1 MSGFSRAAGVLWPVA
16 LLLGATAIVDPY
28 WLDAELARRMIAMTI
43 LGVAV
48 LVRPSAF
55 ALRQDGDRALLLLI
69 AWLALSSIWHS
80 DHANLAEAGL
90 RLCWWSSL
98 LLVGRLG
105 MAADHA
111 KIARTAALLLAL
123 VAIVG
128 LLQRFG
134 IETSLGSIEEP
145 VSLLGNRN
153 TASEFV
159 AVAAAVVASRHGAWP
174 RLATAALALGACY
187 LVANGSRSGLVA
199 LPLGVLFVACFQ
211 KAPLARRLAP
221 VWPVALGLLVGLVLA
236 ASNGPSDDAA
246 ATTAS
251 SALPGQSTRTATLE
265 VRAEIALAGLHMLAA
280 NPILGHG
287 AGQFAVEYPRFRSQ
301 REIEL
306 SSLSRTEMRRVGT
319 AHDDWLETAIEG
331 GVPALVLLVLFAL
344 ARLRGQK
351 DKVLLA
357 PLLVLFALMLVRAPL
372 QNAPAVVLAL
382 LATGTSTNAIED
394 ATRRHLWLRLLGVS
408 LLLVG
413 VLGTAS
419 QFALARYASSR
430 IDRPFGEARSLERAV
445 AIAPWDPVAWH
456 LLAQE
461 RHAHATD
468 LAAAERA
475 LAAVDRAVAL
485 RPFEPSYLLLR
496 ADVLRASGRLDDS
509 KRQLAEVTK
518 LDPGEPLVQVQ
529 LAGIYYTEGNLEGTI
544 IALCSDP
551 PPVLRAQLAERLD
564 EFASL
569 ALASGA
575 TAARERLLAEAAF
588 VRTLDALASTGA
600 RADAIAM
607 AHFDTM
613 KQAFAL
619 AGLRDRDA
627 RELLLLAVQSL
638 RQGDSASAT
647 KAGELAQKKGL
658 PLPAWQ
664 WTLLREVAVP
674 LRALPAWQPL
684 LPRDAG

>member
-1 MSGFSRAAGVLWPVA
+1 MSGFSRTAGVFWPV
-16 LLLGATAIVDPY
+16 LLLVGATVLVDPY

-43 LGVAV
+43 LGAAV
-48 LVRPSAF
+48 LLRPSAF
-55 ALRQDGDRALLLLI
+55 ALRPDGDRVFLLLI
-69 AWLALSSIWHS
+69 GWLALSSIWHS
-80 DHANLAEAGL
+80 DHANLADAGL
-90 RLCWWSSL
+90 RLGWWTSL
-98 LLVGRLG
+98 LLVARLG

-111 KIARTAALLLAL
+111 AIARTAAWLLGL
-123 VAIVG
+123 VAVVG

-134 IETSLGSIEEP
+134 IETYFGSIDEP

-153 TASEFV
+153 TAAEF
-159 AVAAAVVASRHGAWP
+159 AAIAAAAVASRRGACP
-174 RLATAALALGACY
+174 RLSTAALTLGACY
-187 LVANGSRSGLVA
+187 IVANGSRSGLVA
-199 LPLGVLFVACFQ
+199 LPLGVLFVACLQ
-211 KAPLARRLAP
+211 KAPRPLRLAP
-221 VWPVALGLLVGLVLA
+221 VWPVALGCLVGWMLA
-236 ASNGPSDDAA
+236 ALPGTANGTSAPG
-246 ATTAS
+246 AS
-251 SALPGQSTRTATLE
+251 FSLPGQSTRMATLE
-265 VRAEIALAGLHMLAA
+265 VRVEIAHSGLHMLAA
-280 NPILGHG
+280 DPILGHG

-306 SSLSRTEMRRVGT
+306 SSLSRTEMRRVST

-351 DKVLLA
+351 DKALLA
-357 PLLVLFALMLVRAPL
+357 PLLVLFALMLVRSPL
-372 QNAPAVVLAL
+372 QNAPAVLLAL
-382 LATGTSTNAIED
+382 LATGASTSASEE
-394 ATRRHLWLRLLGVS
+394 ATRRHLWLRLLGVC
-408 LLLVG
+408 LLLLG

-419 QFALARYASSR
+419 QFALSRYIGSR
-430 IDRPFGEARSLERAV
+430 VDQPFGEDALLERAV
-445 AIAPWDPVAWH
+445 AIAAWDPVAWH

-496 ADVLRASGRLDDS
+496 ADVLRACGRLDDS

-518 LDPGEPLVQVQ
+518 LDPGEPQVQVQ

-551 PPVLRAQLAERLD
+551 PPVLRAQLAARLD
-564 EFASL
+564 EFANL
-569 ALASGA
+569 ARGSGA
-575 TAARERLLAEAAF
+575 IESEKRLLAEAAF

-600 RADAIAM
+600 RADAIAV

-613 KQAFAL
+613 KQSFVL

-647 KAGELAQKKGL
+647 MAGELAQKKGL

-664 WTLLREVAVP
+664 WTLLREIAAP